1 VEECLFLT
9 FLKTLYYNSPAG
21 AGGMGL
27 LSIELL
33 AVYTISHLGFQ
44 TYFHYVR
51 NVENLKPCFIFLYF
65 KYLNLVSNVM
75 YKKY

>member
-44 TYFHYVR
+44 TYIFLLYQKCR
-51 NVENLKPCFIFLYF
+51 KFKTMFYIFIFQIF
-65 KYLNLVSNVM
+65 KLGLMCHV
-75 YKKY
+75 

>member
-44 TYFHYVR
+44 TNILYGVR
-51 NVENLKPCFIFLYF
+51 NYERGTLKSKLLSLIL
-65 KYLNLVSNVM
+65 
-75 YKKY
+75 